1 MKEFKEGF
9 IHSIETMGLVDGPN
23 IRVVIFMQ
31 GCPLRCSFCHNPDT
45 WVKNKNK
52 KVTSKEVVDL
62 VRKYRAFI
70 ELGGGVTFSG
80 GEPLLQSEF
89 LLEMLKLCKKAGI
102 HTCID
107 TSGTGYDINLIDEIL
122 KYTDLVL
129 LDIKAIDNDKYK
141 KITGKN
147 MDMVNLFIE
156 KLKEHNN
163 KLWLRQVIV
172 PTINDNKDYILKL
185 KEYIKQFNNVEKIE
199 LLPYHTMGIE
209 KYKKLKINY
218 KLDGIKDMDKEKC
231 EKFENMLNN
240 VLKIN

>member
-129 LDIKAIDNDKYK
+129 LDIKAIDNDNYK